1 MNSRA
6 CLLAVTLTTIAI
18 SNALAEPAV
27 SNWPQWR
34 GPLGNGVAPDAN
46 PPIKWSE
53 TENVKWKVA
62 VPGFGTSTPM
72 IWQDKVFLLTAIAPA
87 KDEAAALA
95 PAPAA
100 EAAPA
105 PGAPREG
112 RRRRGGGGGG
122 MTREKPSGEF
132 EFAVVCLARDSG
144 KVFWQKTVRK
154 EVPHEAHHRDHG
166 YASATPVT
174 DGKLLYASFGSRGLY
189 ALDFDGNVKWEK
201 DFGDMQTR
209 NSFGEGASPALH
221 GDTLIVNWDH
231 EGDDFIVAVDKTTG
245 KELWRASRDEPT
257 NWTTPFIVEHQGRA
271 LAVVNGNNKVRTYD
285 VKTGQL
291 VWEAGGQTLNCI
303 PMPVSG
309 HGLLY
314 VMSGFRGSAVQAIQL
329 GRTGDLTGTDAIAWS
344 YNKGTPYVPSPL
356 LYGDELYFFGG
367 NNAMLSIFDA
377 RTGTRHVESER
388 LEGMNGVYA
397 SPVGAAGRVY
407 LTGRDGGFV
416 VLQAGRK
423 VEVLATNKLDDRF
436 DASPAA
442 VGRELFVRGHRSIY
456 CLAEK

>member
-1 MNSRA
+1 
-6 CLLAVTLTTIAI
+6 
-18 SNALAEPAV
+18 
-27 SNWPQWR
+27 
-34 GPLGNGVAPDAN
+34 
-46 PPIKWSE
+46 
-53 TENVKWKVA
+53 
-62 VPGFGTSTPM
+62 
-72 IWQDKVFLLTAIAPA
+72 
-87 KDEAAALA
+87 
-95 PAPAA
+95 
-100 EAAPA
+100 
-105 PGAPREG
+105 
-112 RRRRGGGGGG
+112 

-144 KVFWQKTVRK
+144 KVLWQKTVRK

-231 EGDDFIVAVDKTTG
+231 EGDDFIVAVDKRTG
-245 KELWRASRDEPT
+245 KELWRTSRDEPT
-257 NWTTPFIVEHQGRA
+257 NWTTPYIVEHHGRA

-285 VKTGQL
+285 VKTGEL

-416 VLQAGRK
+416 VLKAGRK